1 MTLQPPVSHCL
12 SRIRR
17 AFQPTNYPTIQS
29 RTILHTP
36 TQVHGRRTNTHCYCT
51 TPHTHTRSTTP
62 LHHQPPLRTRPTNQ
76 KTTNRTTRHQQISP
90 SKHHHH
96 NNNRNIKI
104 TYHNKNQDIHLTKHQ
119 NVGRLHD
126 YNAPSTHAQKAAN
139 ISCLL
144 TLVHDFTTLDIDMLK
159 PAAAIIIEAAQ
170 LHYQPNI
177 ILSALHRANRTRPS
191 HVWHALSHIAKHTN

>member
-1 MTLQPPVSHCL
+1 MYLDDELTLIATAPHL
-12 SRIRR
+12 I
-17 AFQPTNYPTIQS
+17 
-29 RTILHTP
+29 
-36 TQVHGRRTNTHCYCT
+36 
-51 TPHTHTRSTTP
+51 HTHAQ
-62 LHHQPPLRTRPTNQ
+62 LHHFIINHLYEHDQQTKRLQIEPQDTNKFLQ
-76 KTTNRTTRHQQISP
+76 ANIII
-90 SKHHHH
+90 H

-119 NVGRLHD
+119 NVGRLRD
-126 YNAPSTHAQKAAN
+126 SNAPSTHAQKAAN

-170 LHYQPNI
+170 LHYQPTI